1 MFSIAKGSTM
11 KTEHRFGIAM
21 GLAWLLTAPLA
32 WADVTIDR
40 STKYQSIEGFG
51 FFGAADV
58 WWNQGTVLSSA
69 WSQMVIDDLGITMW
83 RNEYYP
89 TATAAAPQ
97 DAQWDVQ
104 KPVVQALYAAANASK
119 VPLKT
124 VLTVWS
130 PPANDKCIVA
140 ANGVPTWGTCATP
153 LSRPTDT
160 KGGNILDPAMVNSF
174 ASWLTAGL
182 QMYKDIGVDVYG
194 LSMQNEP
201 MFWQSYNSC
210 FYEQGQYAQHLSE
223 VGPIVK
229 TSFPKVKLFGSEN
242 MLGIE
247 CGAGAS
253 GTNFDPYFYTQAII
267 DNAAALAVIDKFAVH
282 GYVDGVTATATSKLA
297 TLWTSYRT
305 GTAAANKSLWMT
317 ETSGYNHTWTGGPC
331 TSDATSTCSG
341 AFDLA
346 QAIYSGLYFG
356 RMTAWLYWQGSGGTT
371 QADLNEYDLMA
382 GPTNPGK
389 NYYISKQYYR
399 YIRPGAQMVDVKSSD
414 PKVLAVAFDN
424 AQMGTFTIVAI
435 NTGATATPLILAG
448 NNLPTSYKA
457 IRTSASENAV
467 DLGTVT
473 AGNITLPA
481 SSITTFVS
489 GNYLESQEAT
499 IDGGTAMDSGGNS
512 GSGGVVGSGGASG
525 SGGKSG
531 TGGLANTGGAIG
543 SGGTTG
549 KGGATA
555 SGGATGTGSTTGGSS
570 GGAAGSGGTVASGGA
585 VASGGSATSAGS
597 SGCSCHVNGGTF
609 SGNSGS
615 ILTFAGLLSIAA
627 LLKRRKKA
635 TKGPFHSSA
644 KGQRQR

>member
-1 MFSIAKGSTM
+1 M
-11 KTEHRFGIAM
+11 KNRNRFGIAAS
-21 GLAWLLTAPLA
+21 LAIFLFIFLVAPVA
-32 WADVTIDR
+32 SADVTIDR

-51 FFGAADV
+51 FFGAADA
-58 WWNQGTVLSSA
+58 WWNQGTVLNSA
-69 WSQMVIDDLGITMW
+69 WSQMVVDDLGITMW

-89 TATAAAPQ
+89 TATTAAPQ
-97 DAQWDVQ
+97 DAQWNIQ

-130 PPANDKCIVA
+130 PPANDKCTVA

-153 LSRPTDT
+153 VTRPTDT

-174 ASWLTAGL
+174 ASWLVAGL

-201 MFWQSYNSC
+201 MFWQAYNSC

-229 TSFPKVKLFGSEN
+229 ASFPNVKLFGSEN

-253 GTNFDPYFYTQAII
+253 GTNFDPYFYTQAIMS
-267 DNAAALAVIDKFAVH
+267 NSGALAAIDKFAVH

-305 GTAAANKSLWMT
+305 ATAASNKSLWMT

-331 TSDATSTCSG
+331 TSTPTSTCSG

-346 QAIYSGLYFG
+346 QAIYSGLYYG

-371 QADLNEYDLMA
+371 PADLNEFDLMA
-382 GPTNPGK
+382 GPSNPGK

-414 PKVLAVAFDN
+414 PKVLAVAFDH
-424 AQMGTFTIVAI
+424 AQMGALTIVAI
-435 NTGATATPLILAG
+435 NTGTTATPLVLAG
-448 NNLPTSYKA
+448 NNLPSSYKA

-473 AGNITLPA
+473 AGSITLPP
-481 SSITTFVS
+481 SSITTLVS
-489 GNYLESQEAT
+489 GNYLESQGAAVDAGAGGGGGN
-499 IDGGTAMDSGGNS
+499 DGGIGN
-512 GSGGVVGSGGASG
+512 GGATAAGGAVG

-531 TGGLANTGGAIG
+531 TGGAPGAGGALG
-543 SGGTTG
+543 LGGTTG
-549 KGGATA
+549 SATA
-555 SGGATGTGSTTGGSS
+555 
-570 GGAAGSGGTVASGGA
+570 
-585 VASGGSATSAGS
+585 AGS
-597 SGCSCHVNGGTF
+597 SGCSCNVGGAPF
-609 SGNSGS
+609 SSDS
-615 ILTFAGLLSIAA
+615 RAIFILAGLVAFIAVQ
-627 LLKRRKKA
+627 RRRRQPA
-635 TKGPFHSSA
+635 HRVSSRTA
-644 KGQRQR
+644 AD